1 MAIKSKLVYHH
12 TTQNMKNYKLSA
24 LYKTKTT
31 KSTVSNLSSSD
42 FYLCIGLLLL

>member
-1 MAIKSKLVYHH
+1 MAIKSQLVYHR
-12 TTQNMKNYKLSA
+12 TTRHRKNDKLAA
-24 LYKTKTT
+24 LYITKTT